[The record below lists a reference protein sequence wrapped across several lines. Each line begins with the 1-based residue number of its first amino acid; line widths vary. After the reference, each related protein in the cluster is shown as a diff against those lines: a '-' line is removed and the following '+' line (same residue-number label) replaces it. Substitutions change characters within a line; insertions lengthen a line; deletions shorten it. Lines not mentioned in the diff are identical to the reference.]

1 VERADIAGMVN
12 ALRESFLAAGKDIEE
27 KRTATG
33 SAFFTAGHAVGQ
45 YETRANVLRA
55 RLWLADKDRQKLEAR
70 PTFDA
75 DSGWLH
81 VVSDEDVTFVRGLV
95 ATAYRSAASGSANAV
110 PSSPRRP
117 AGGAPWTVG
126 TAEPERKRV
135 TPTLEADTQVGEKKR
150 SASRRPPSR
159 I

>member
-1 VERADIAGMVN
+1 MSN
-12 ALRESFLAAGKDIEE
+12 ALREAFVAAGKDIEE

-33 SAFFTAGHAVGQ
+33 SAFFTGGHAIGQ

-55 RLWLADKDRQKLEAR
+55 RLWLPDKERSKLEAR
-70 PTFDA
+70 PTYDP

-81 VVSDEDVTFVRGLV
+81 VVSDEDVAFLRGLLPS
-95 ATAYRSAASGSANAV
+95 ALRSGASGSGA

-117 AGGAPWTVG
+117 AGSVAPWTVEAPTERRRVSAAASG
-126 TAEPERKRV
+126 SDKTAE
-135 TPTLEADTQVGEKKR
+135 KKK
-150 SASRRPPSR
+150 SAAPRRPSTR

>member
-1 VERADIAGMVN
+1 MERADIAGMSN

-33 SAFFTAGHAVGQ
+33 NAFFTAGHAIGQ
-45 YETRANVLRA
+45 YESRANVLRV
-55 RLWLADKDRQKLEAR
+55 RLWLPDKDRAKLEAR

-81 VVSDEDVTFVRGLV
+81 VVSDEDVAFLRGLV
-95 ATAYRSAASGSANAV
+95 ATAYRSATSGGASAAPSA
-110 PSSPRRP
+110 PRRP
-117 AGGAPWTVG
+117 VDATARTVQS
-126 TAEPERKRV
+126 AERGRV
-135 TPTLEADTQVGEKKR
+135 TSSMSATESVVEKKKG
-150 SASRRPPSR
+150 ASRRPPSR